1 MSITPACVFI
11 LKAELGKGK
20 STYCGLSFNWSINFM
35 MPALLMDEDDPANR
49 EHRGSNHHCDSFNII
64 YRLRFHPILSTES
77 MMVFNAL

>member
-1 MSITPACVFI
+1 MNTTPELI
-11 LKAELGKGK
+11 LIFQTGLRQEK